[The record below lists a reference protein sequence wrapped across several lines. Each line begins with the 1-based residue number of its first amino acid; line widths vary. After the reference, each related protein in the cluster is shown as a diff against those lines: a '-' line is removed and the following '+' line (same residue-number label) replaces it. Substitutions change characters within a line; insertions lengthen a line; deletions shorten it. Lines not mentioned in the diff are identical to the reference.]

1 MIFVTKLRLHEGRCS
16 PAIIWLCL
24 WFVSIFY
31 CEISQKCHNLWKLSC
46 WSIISQ
52 KNRGYQHSFLAFCYF
67 VFSSSISN
75 LVLWILLLTG
85 TSKDTN
91 MFIMALQIL
100 KFFQRK
106 RNKSYSKDPYFL
118 CHKTIWNGIEF
129 CQVQYLSMQ
138 RLSNHYNCKVCHKR
152 TWVGDGNWQDS
163 LYPQQHPQQTSMNF
177 CSPTIQ
183 PTRQVYKRKRFYRG
197 L

>member
-24 WFVSIFY
+24 WFFSIFY

-75 LVLWILLLTG
+75 LVLWIFWLTG

-91 MFIMALQIL
+91 MFNDPANLEIL
-100 KFFQRK
+100 PKEK
-106 RNKSYSKDPYFL
+106 KSYSKDPYFL
-118 CHKTIWNGIEF
+118 CHKTICNGIEF
-129 CQVQYLSMQ
+129 YQVQNLSMQ
-138 RLSNHYNCKVCHKR
+138 RLSNHYNCKVCYYDMSR
-152 TWVGDGNWQDS
+152 WCQDS
-163 LYPQQHPQQTSMNF
+163 LYPQQTSTNF
-177 CSPTIQ
+177 CLPTIQ
-183 PTRQVYKRKRFYRG
+183 PTRQVY
-197 L
+197 